1 MGGLILT
8 RSKIRFRMIGT
19 VLSVFVAGIGL
30 VRSYNEPND
39 VLALRVGITGVALL
53 FLFLFYPALF
63 RRWKRRRYLR
73 SSLKKID
80 RFSGE
85 EFEEYLCAVFRHR
98 GYRVETT
105 DASHDFG
112 ADLIASRSGYR
123 MVVQAKRYQKNV
135 GVEAVQQ
142 VIGSM
147 RYYDADYAM
156 VVTNSYFTASAIKLA
171 EANDV
176 LLWDRDQLEAIREG
190 VYR

>member
-1 MGGLILT
+1 
-8 RSKIRFRMIGT
+8 
-19 VLSVFVAGIGL
+19 
-30 VRSYNEPND
+30 
-39 VLALRVGITGVALL
+39 
-53 FLFLFYPALF
+53 
-63 RRWKRRRYLR
+63 
-73 SSLKKID
+73 
-80 RFSGE
+80 
-85 EFEEYLCAVFRHR
+85 
-98 GYRVETT
+98 
-105 DASHDFG
+105 
-112 ADLIASRSGYR
+112 

>member
-1 MGGLILT
+1 MT
-8 RSKIRFRMIGT
+8 RNQTKLRVGCA
-19 VLSVFVAGIGL
+19 VLAALVAGIGAI
-30 VRSYNEPND
+30 RFHND
-39 VLALRVGITGVALL
+39 PGNTPAFWLCIAGAGLL
-53 FLFLFYPALF
+53 FLFVFSPALL
-63 RRWKRRRYLR
+63 RRWKQRRYLR

-85 EFEEYLCAVFRHR
+85 EFEEYLCAVFRRR
-98 GYRVETT
+98 GYRVEMT
-105 DASHDFG
+105 DSSHDFG
-112 ADLIASRSGYR
+112 ADLIVSRSGYR

-156 VVTNSYFTASAIKLA
+156 VVTNSYFTSSAIKLA

-176 LLWDRDQLEAIREG
+176 LLWDRDQLEAVREG